1 MTNPRH
7 EPAFPEALE
16 IDLETGRMRSMSK
29 AQMDAEMSAPSD
41 QPRVFKV
48 VATDGIKTKDGA
60 A

>member
-1 MTNPRH
+1 MS
-7 EPAFPEALE
+7 EPTFPEALE
-16 IDLETGRMRSMSK
+16 IDLQTGRMRSMSK
-29 AQMDAEMSAPSD
+29 QQMDAEMNAPSD